1 MSHVRTNRTH
11 SILLL
16 SIVLLLATFSTLPKA
31 SDIQQGNSDA
41 QWQEWKMVGEA
52 DLNVL
57 FFDIYTSRLLSP
69 DGNYQESDD
78 VTPHPV
84 ALQIRYER
92 SISSKQLVDAT
103 VKQWLLLGVEPD
115 TASQWA
121 KRLSDLFPGVKE
133 DDRLLYVTDG
143 VNGEFYFSRQ
153 SEPFTLLGKIET
165 EQFNDAFLAIWLSP
179 NTEYPSHRLA
189 LIGKK

>member
-1 MSHVRTNRTH
+1 
-11 SILLL
+11 LLL